1 MKQRYIK
8 LYLAFVVLCGALL
21 FASCRKDSVGLPDN
35 PQEPQAWEIGPTM
48 MLHINTLSYGV
59 QSVGT
64 AVEERVK
71 SLRIIMIHED
81 SDKKRY
87 LEANRLIDIPDA
99 GADGE
104 GSRATDFT
112 YIFQKRTV
120 LGKKSFYLIA
130 NEESAENVTIKGD
143 EGPIALPAQTTLTTL
158 LNSYQPAMP
167 SGKKAAADGAV
178 ITDPAADDS
187 ANPDVAADEKAA
199 AQAQE
204 LEKLLQNL
212 CLEPK
217 QELGSGKLYLPYSAY
232 YHSGYDI
239 TEAGGH
245 EIDMTGSPMYLVPVA
260 TKFSFKFI
268 NERTQDSGG
277 LAVGK
282 LELRSTNKTNY
293 LMANFDLSGF
303 KNKEELYLDPV
314 EGGSKQIH
322 WIEWLRQVAM
332 ATNPT
337 APEDQTSDNIT
348 DQNSRFG
355 WISCYQMPYPDFKD
369 GAAGES
375 DVVNYDFIQHLPE
388 KSLTLQNATP
398 LDDSGDK
405 VQAYEQEIGP
415 FYLPEGHHKEE
426 KNLSDDPDS
435 NAKTLVESYGLYIE
449 MYPAEEGLSSTQAK
463 VADTEISNLKYLF
476 RNTSIRITIA
486 LHEGGVKIYAQTEP
500 WITATL
506 WGYVQ
511 DEDDIKQK

>member
-1 MKQRYIK
+1 MKQRITK

-21 FASCRKDSVGLPDN
+21 FASCSKDGESAGSPDD
-35 PQEPQAWEIGPTM
+35 PQAPQAWEIGPMM

-59 QSVGT
+59 QSTGT
-64 AVEERVK
+64 AVEERIK

-81 SDKKRY
+81 PDKKRY
-87 LEANRLIDIPDA
+87 LEANRLIDIPDV

-130 NEESAENVTIKGD
+130 NEECAENVTIKGD
-143 EGPIALPAQTTLTTL
+143 EGPMELPAQTTLSTL

-167 SGKKAAADGAV
+167 SGKKAAADGAL
-178 ITDPAADDS
+178 IDPADDDP
-187 ANPDVAADEKAA
+187 ANPDVAADETAA

-204 LEKLLQNL
+204 FEKLLQNL

-239 TEAGGH
+239 TAAGGH

-260 TKFSFKFI
+260 TKFTFKFI
-268 NERTQDSGG
+268 NERTLDNGG
-277 LAVGK
+277 LAIGK

-322 WIEWLRQVAM
+322 WIEWLRQVAL

-337 APEDQTSDNIT
+337 KPEDQTSDNVT

-355 WISCYQMPYPDFKD
+355 WISCYQMPYPDLKD

-375 DVVNYDFIQHLPE
+375 DAVAYDFIQHLPE
-388 KSLTLQNATP
+388 QSLTLMNAES
-398 LDDSGDK
+398 LGGDK
-405 VQAYEQEIGP
+405 VKSYEQEIGP
-415 FYLPEGHHKEE
+415 FYLPEGHHKEA

-435 NAKTLVESYGLYIE
+435 DVTTMVESYGLHIE
-449 MYPAEEGLSSTQAK
+449 MYPAGEGASSAQFK
-463 VADTEISNLKYLF
+463 EADTEISNLKYLF

-500 WITATL
+500 WITASL